1 MYDIMSSGNSHSF
14 TFSCLIWISVLSFS
28 CVITLA
34 GSSNTMFNKRGE
46 SRHPCLVSD
55 LRGNAFSFLQ
65 LILMLAVGL
74 MYMAFIASRYIPSM
88 GFPGG
93 AVVKN
98 PPASAEM
105 KETRVRFLGQE
116 DPWSRKWQ
124 PTQVLLPGKFHG
136 QRSLVGYRLGGY
148 EQSDMT
154 ELLST
159 QHAYSLHVHFLDS
172 FFFFFNHKWV
182 LTS

>member
-1 MYDIMSSGNSHSF
+1 M
-14 TFSCLIWISVLSFS
+14 
-28 CVITLA
+28 
-34 GSSNTMFNKRGE
+34 
-46 SRHPCLVSD
+46 
-55 LRGNAFSFLQ
+55 
-65 LILMLAVGL
+65 
-74 MYMAFIASRYIPSM
+74 
-88 GFPGG
+88 
-93 AVVKN
+93 VKN

-136 QRSLVGYRLGGY
+136 QRSLVGYRLVGY
-148 EQSDMT
+148 EESDMT

-172 FFFFFNHKWV
+172 FFFFFIINGC
-182 LTS
+182 